1 MGKILIRKMRKED
14 AEDVSR
20 IDAAI
25 TKSPS
30 RLDFKRVVA
39 EAAKKNRN
47 ASFVAEIRGKVV
59 GFMVSTITAGN
70 FGAAQI
76 AWIAMFGVDPKYMGQ
91 EIGKSLA
98 KEIFDYYKEKGIKKI
113 YTSVSWDSTDILS
126 FFKTLGFERSDFF
139 NLRKAL

>member
-1 MGKILIRKMRKED
+1 VGKILIRKMRKED
-14 AEDVSR
+14 ADDVSR

>member
-1 MGKILIRKMRKED
+1 
-14 AEDVSR
+14 
-20 IDAAI
+20 
-25 TKSPS
+25 
-30 RLDFKRVVA
+30 
-39 EAAKKNRN
+39 
-47 ASFVAEIRGKVV
+47 
-59 GFMVSTITAGN
+59 
-70 FGAAQI
+70 
-76 AWIAMFGVDPKYMGQ
+76 MGQ